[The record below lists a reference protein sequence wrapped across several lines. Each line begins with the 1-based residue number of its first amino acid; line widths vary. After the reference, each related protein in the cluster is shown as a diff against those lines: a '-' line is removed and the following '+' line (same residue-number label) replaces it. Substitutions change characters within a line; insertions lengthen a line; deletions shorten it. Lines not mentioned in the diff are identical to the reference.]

1 MKKPVAV
8 ALIITGVAL
17 LSICGFVSLV
27 LIWAAATKTLP
38 ISESDTQV
46 IVTANDLVPYFDDY
60 APTIEH
66 ESFQKVQY
74 LDQSVELTYEY
85 DSPNENDPFVST
97 TISYERNKG
106 DASGVYLATWTFQ
119 KLGLKSEDQK
129 FELEELDSFYSIGD
143 RSRFANIMYGGEPVG
158 HLFLVQKGNTVYSF
172 ILTGFLI
179 EDPSVWMELFSE
191 RIQNL

>member
-66 ESFQKVQY
+66 ETFQKVQY

-85 DSPNENDPFVST
+85 DSSNENDPFVST
-97 TISYERNKG
+97 TVSYERNKG

-119 KLGLKSEDQK
+119 KLGLKSEDQR

-158 HLFLVQKGNTVYSF
+158 HLFLVQKRNTVYSF

-179 EDPSVWMELFSE
+179 EDPSVWMELFNE